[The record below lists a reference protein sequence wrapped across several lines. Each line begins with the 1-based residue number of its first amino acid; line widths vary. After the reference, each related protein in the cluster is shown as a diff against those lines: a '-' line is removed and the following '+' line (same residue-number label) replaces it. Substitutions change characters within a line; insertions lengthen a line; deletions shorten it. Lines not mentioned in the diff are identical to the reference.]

1 MVAKSKKDQ
10 PCYTRKTKT
19 GKSYVTCEGAQ
30 KREQKF
36 AKHLKDLLSD
46 KPNDKL
52 ILKTQYR
59 IPQKL
64 SIY

>member
-30 KREQKF
+30 KREQNSQSISKIYY
-36 AKHLKDLLSD
+36 
-46 KPNDKL
+46 L
-52 ILKTQYR
+52 INQM
-59 IPQKL
+59 IN
-64 SIY
+64 